1 VYAQDQPSNLPTR
14 GIPPQIRALHWF
26 AVLTSYSA
34 PLKRFRLVLALGVVA
49 GAALALTSA
58 YKVDL
63 GFPPQ
68 LTAREQPTYTAGTQL
83 EVSSPAE
90 PYYRS
95 AVDVPVVTPTRTNEE
110 NEEEPTNLVE
120 QAEPSVAT
128 LIAAANYYP
137 HVIEGDQV
145 KALRERLYGKI
156 DGTVTA
162 SAIGATIT
170 PNRQEPGRLP
180 FIQIVAS
187 ADSPAN
193 ARALAQ
199 NTADAFI
206 RFVRSEQQ
214 RSNIRPA
221 QRLVIEQLRRPERTF
236 EVGGTS
242 MNLPIL
248 IFVALV
254 AFAVAIAYLLDRLF
268 PPRQAVVAA
277 ADEDE
282 DEVRRLDDREQLVAA
297 SGHEG

>member
-1 VYAQDQPSNLPTR
+1 M
-14 GIPPQIRALHWF
+14 
-26 AVLTSYSA
+26 TSYSA
-34 PLKRFRLVLALGVVA
+34 PLKRFRLLIALGVVA

-63 GFPPQ
+63 GTFPPQ

-83 EVSSPAE
+83 EVTSPAA

-95 AVDVPVVTPTRTNEE
+95 AVDVPVVTPNRSSTEE
-110 NEEEPTNLVE
+110 EEEPTNLVE
-120 QAEPSVAT
+120 QDEPSVAT

-137 HVIEGDQV
+137 LVIEGDQV

-156 DGTVTA
+156 DGQVTA
-162 SAIGATIT
+162 SAIGATTT

-180 FIQIVAS
+180 FIQVIAT
-187 ADSPAN
+187 ADSPAG
-193 ARALAQ
+193 ARRLAQ

-206 RFVRSEQQ
+206 RFVRDEQQ

-221 QRLVIEQLRRPERTF
+221 QRLVIEQLRKPERTF

-254 AFAVAIAYLLDRLF
+254 AFAVGLAYLLDRLF
-268 PPRQAVVAA
+268 PRKRVAVAE
-277 ADEDE
+277 ADEHD
-282 DEVRRLDDREQLVAA
+282 DVARLDDREQLVAA
-297 SGHEG
+297 SGREG

>member
-1 VYAQDQPSNLPTR
+1 V
-14 GIPPQIRALHWF
+14 
-26 AVLTSYSA
+26 TSYSA
-34 PLKRFRLVLALGVVA
+34 PLKRFRLVIALGVVA
-49 GAALALTSA
+49 GAALALTAA

-63 GFPPQ
+63 GTFPPQ

-83 EVSSPAE
+83 EVSSPAQ

-95 AVDVPVVTPTRTNEE
+95 AVDVPVVAPARSSEE
-110 NEEEPTNLVE
+110 DEEEPTNVVE
-120 QAEPSVAT
+120 QDEPSVVT

-145 KALRERLYGKI
+145 KALREQLYGKI
-156 DGTVTA
+156 EGTVTA

-187 ADSPAN
+187 ANTPAQ
-193 ARALAQ
+193 AKALAQ

-206 RFVRSEQQ
+206 RFVRTEQQ

-221 QRLVIEQLRRPERTF
+221 QRLVIEQLRKPERTF

-254 AFAVAIAYLLDRLF
+254 AFAVGIAYLLYRLF
-268 PPRQAVVAA
+268 PRRDVAA
-277 ADEDE
+277 AEASEDG
-282 DEVRRLDDREQLVAA
+282 VRRLEDREQLVAA
-297 SGHEG
+297 SGTEA